1 LNNKKEGI
9 KMEFIHSNYAN
20 SLTKQVETT
29 ETDDDRIATA
39 VDMHQAYITAKDMLP
54 KIVEISA
61 QRNDTNDITS
71 AMKAFFNITDVIS
84 NYNLQQEKVLD
95 ELRNMFELNPSSS
108 DNKKEKE
115 SEKDSSI
122 EVATVCKDNDI
133 VVESKPIETV
143 PAPVVDPIIPA
154 PIPKKEEEFKLDNKK
169 MWDIVYPTEGD
180 NSDDK
185 FDIINLNKVIG
196 LSYHEGLCTIYT
208 MGSTVARA
216 CTYKE
221 YQDFAKSVNYVI
233 KGDADYLNY
242 TFENYY
248 AGESDTI
255 KCEYYFIF
263 DEVIYA
269 SDIRYDNSATI
280 QLGPHIITI
289 PNIEVPDDELSEYD
303 LFRNR
308 IKFYWRARLGQNQ
321 SGK

>member
-1 LNNKKEGI
+1 
-9 KMEFIHSNYAN
+9 MEFIHSNYAN
-20 SLTKQVETT
+20 SLTKQVE
-29 ETDDDRIATA
+29 EVVKNDEE
-39 VDMHQAYITAKDMLP
+39 
-54 KIVEISA
+54 KISEGKEQNISQDYAILKNVMSKLLDASA
-61 QRNDTNDITS
+61 QNGVDDTVEFLRYAIKGLIEGGYLIQPTDTPNTS
-71 AMKAFFNITDVIS
+71 HDT
-84 NYNLQQEKVLD
+84 
-95 ELRNMFELNPSSS
+95 LNRDFS
-108 DNKKEKE
+108 DNEKAEE
-115 SEKDSSI
+115 SKI
-122 EVATVCKDNDI
+122 EANIETATEHEDNDI
-133 VVESKPIETV
+133 VVESKPIYTV
-143 PAPVVDPIIPA
+143 PAPVTDPIALTPT
-154 PIPKKEEEFKLDNKK
+154 PKKEEEFKLDNKK
-169 MWDIVYPTEGD
+169 MWDIVYPSEGD
-180 NSDDK
+180 NSDNK
-185 FDIINLNKVIG
+185 FDIINLNKIIG

-221 YQDFAKSVNYVI
+221 YQDFAKSVNYVV

-263 DEVIYA
+263 DEIIYA

-308 IKFYWRARLGQNQ
+308 IKFYWRARLAQNK
-321 SGK
+321 SDK

>member
-1 LNNKKEGI
+1 
-9 KMEFIHSNYAN
+9 MEFIHSNYAN
-20 SLTKQVETT
+20 SLTKQVEPESAQVETT
-29 ETDDDRIATA
+29 DGDEPATA
-39 VDMHQAYITAKDMLP
+39 ADMYQCYTFIKELLP
-54 KIVEISA
+54 KAIERAVQKNNIDAIAEI
-61 QRNDTNDITS
+61 
-71 AMKAFFNITDVIS
+71 MKKCFEILDGMAE
-84 NYNLQQEKVLD
+84 YNLHQEKVLD
-95 ELRNMFELNPSSS
+95 EIRNMFEPNLDFS
-108 DNKKEKE
+108 DNEKAEE
-115 SEKDSSI
+115 SKIDSNI
-122 EVATVCKDNDI
+122 ESATAHEGNDI
-133 VVESKPIETV
+133 VVDPKPIESIPAPAVDPVV
-143 PAPVVDPIIPA
+143 PAPT
-154 PIPKKEEEFKLDNKK
+154 PKKEEEFKLDNKK
-169 MWDIVYPTEGD
+169 MWDIVYPSEGD
-180 NSDDK
+180 NSDNK
-185 FDIINLNKVIG
+185 FDIINLNKIIG

-221 YQDFAKSVNYVI
+221 YQDFAKSVNYVV

-263 DEVIYA
+263 DEIIYA

-308 IKFYWRARLGQNQ
+308 IKFYWRARLAQNK
-321 SGK
+321 SDK